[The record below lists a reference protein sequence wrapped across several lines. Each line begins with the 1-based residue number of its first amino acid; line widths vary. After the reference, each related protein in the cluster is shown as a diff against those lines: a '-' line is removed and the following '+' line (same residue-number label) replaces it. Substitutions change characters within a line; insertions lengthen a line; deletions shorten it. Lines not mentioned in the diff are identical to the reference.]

1 MLENQGA
8 CMNMKDVIKSW
19 VQRYLYDPQIFI
31 LGFLLLLVFAIILLV
46 GNTLVPV
53 FAGIVIAYLLDG
65 MIGPLQ
71 LLRIPRK
78 VAVIVVFLVFMA
90 CLLVLLF
97 GFLPLLSREVVDLLQ
112 RLPAM
117 ISTGQRELLYL
128 ADRYPEV
135 ITEDQIRQIIDFF
148 GPELSRLGHQLLT
161 FSVAS
166 VRGLIMILIYVI
178 LVPLL
183 VFFFLKDKSAIIA
196 WVKNLLPENVGL
208 ATSVWHEV
216 NQQVSNYVRG
226 KIWEIIIVWAISYVT
241 FTFLGMDFALLLSF
255 FIGLS
260 VIVPYIGVAV
270 MYLPVALIGFYQWGV
285 SAELFYALLAYSII
299 QLFDGN
305 LLAPL
310 LLSEVVNL
318 HPVAVISAVLV
329 FGGLWGIWGL
339 FFAIPLATLAHAV
352 LKAWFRTHQREPAPE
367 AAGGGVEK

>member
-1 MLENQGA
+1 
-8 CMNMKDVIKSW
+8 MKDVIKDW
-19 VQRYLYDPQIFI
+19 VQRYLYDPQIVI
-31 LGFLLLLVFAIILLV
+31 LGFLLLLIFGFIYLL
-46 GNTLVPV
+46 GDALVPV

-71 LLRIPRK
+71 RLKVPRK
-78 VAVIVVFLVFMA
+78 IAVMVVFLVFMA
-90 CLLVLLF
+90 FLMVLLLGLF
-97 GFLPLLSREVVDLLQ
+97 PLLSREVGDLLQ
-112 RLPAM
+112 KLPAM
-117 ISTGQRELLYL
+117 ISRGQRELLHL

-135 ITEDQIRQIIDFF
+135 ITESQIRQIVAFF
-148 GPELSRLGHQLLT
+148 GPEISKIGQRLLSI
-161 FSVAS
+161 SVAS
-166 VRGLIMILIYVI
+166 VRGIISVLIYVI

-183 VFFFLKDKSAIIA
+183 VFFFLKDKYSIID
-196 WVKNLLPENVGL
+196 WLKNFLPENVGL

-226 KIWEIIIVWAISYVT
+226 KIWEIIIVWAISYAT
-241 FTFLGMDFALLLSF
+241 FTLLGIDFALLLSF
-255 FIGLS
+255 FVGLS

-270 MYLPVALIGFYQWGV
+270 MYLPVTLIGFYQWGV
-285 SAELFYALLAYSII
+285 SAELAYAMLAYTII

-329 FGGLWGIWGL
+329 FGSVWGIWGL

-352 LKAWFRTHQREPAPE
+352 LKAWFRKHAREPASE
-367 AAGGGVEK
+367 TASEERGKE

>member
-135 ITEDQIRQIIDFF
+135 ITEDQIRQIIGFF